1 MTTKDYRP
9 EDIVQKLQ
17 DSRDLTPEEAEYL
30 MLEVLEGRVSQRL
43 MKNWLTAGNAKPY
56 TAMELASYARTI
68 RSKAKTVSLDIDA
81 MDTCGTGGD
90 SSNLLNISTLVGIVL
105 ASLGVP
111 IAKHGNRSVSSKFG
125 SADLLEAFGYPLDET
140 PKQTQDRIQNQF
152 FGFMYAP
159 NHHPAM
165 KQVAPVR
172 KELGVRTVFNI
183 LGPLC
188 NPAMVRVQLMGVYS
202 GNILNLAAKT
212 LRELNVRHALVVSS
226 KDGLD
231 EISPLDETEY
241 RLISDDQISSGLL
254 RPPDPPGGLALKSL
268 DELRVSGPEDAHRK
282 AEDTLKGTF
291 QPGLEMLALNAA
303 AGLFI
308 WKLHKKEITSIE
320 PQKFINKNF
329 EMIKKQIQSK
339 KAWELTKTWKPS

>member
-1 MTTKDYRP
+1 MIIEEYRS
-9 EDIVQKLQ
+9 EDIVQKLL
-17 DSRDLTPEEAEYL
+17 DAKNLSPEEAEHL
-30 MLEVLEGRVSQRL
+30 MLEVLEGRISQRL

-90 SSNLLNISTLVGIVL
+90 SSHLLNISTLAGIVL

-140 PKQTQDRIQNQF
+140 PKQIQDRIQSQF

-188 NPAMVRVQLMGVYS
+188 SPAMVRVQLMGVYS
-202 GNILNLAAKT
+202 GKILDLVAKT
-212 LRELNVRHALVVSS
+212 LRELNVHRALVVSS

-231 EISPLDETEY
+231 EISPVHETEY
-241 RLISDDQISSGLL
+241 RLISEDHISSGLL
-254 RPPDPPGGLALKSL
+254 RPPEELAVKSL
-268 DELRVSGPEDAHRK
+268 DELRVSGPEDACRK
-282 AEDTLKGTF
+282 AEATLKGSF

-320 PQKFINKNF
+320 PQKFINENF
-329 EMIKKQIQSK
+329 KIMKKQIQSK
-339 KAWELTKTWKPS
+339 KAWELTKTWRPL